1 MAFFSDDKKIIE
13 KIEDDKVAY
22 LTTASDSFEAT
33 LICQFLRDAGIPC
46 MEKDRIVSATARVYT
61 GLANMGTDIYVA
73 RPKLDEAKELVEAY
87 MSGESGS
94 TEDGSENE

>member
-13 KIEDDKVAY
+13 RIEDEKVAY
-22 LTTASDSFEAT
+22 LTTASNSFEAT

-61 GLANMGTDIYVA
+61 GIANMGTDIYVA
-73 RPKLDEAKELVEAY
+73 RPKLDEAKELFDAY
-87 MSGESGS
+87 MAGAE
-94 TEDGSENE
+94 TEAEDEE